1 MHIINLDCDSTFKEK
16 GGRRVAERLVFHI
29 DVNSAF
35 LSWEAVKRVQNGEA
49 DLRLI
54 PSCIGGDPKSR
65 VGIVVAKSIPAK
77 KYGITTGEPMAM
89 ALKKCPNLVV
99 VPSDF
104 EQYVK
109 CSKAFKAICKEYTP
123 EMESFS
129 IDEVFLDMS
138 GMEKI
143 YPDPIKTAHEIKDRI
158 RDELGFTVN
167 VGIASNKVCAKMA
180 SDFEKPDKVHTLFED
195 EIASKMWPLPVNELF
210 TCGKASASK
219 LISAGIKTIGELAKA
234 DITELKRL
242 LGDKTGIQLRNF
254 ANGIDDSPVKEEKEE
269 AKGYSAETTVD
280 DNLDSF
286 EKINRMLLAQADI
299 VTARMR
305 AENARCRCVGVTF
318 RTTEFKNKS
327 HQRKLPESTD
337 VTDKVY
343 EVAKELMIE
352 CWNGEPLRLIGLSIT
367 DIDRD
372 GFEQM
377 SFIVDERKEKMK
389 KLDSA
394 LDSIR
399 GKFGDDSVKRASTVE
414 VGKRINRKFK
424 AERKNI

>member
-1 MHIINLDCDSTFKEK
+1 MNN
-16 GGRRVAERLVFHI
+16 RLVFHI

-35 LSWEAVKRVQNGEA
+35 LSWEAVRRVQNGES
-49 DLRLI
+49 DIREI

-65 VGIVVAKSIPAK
+65 TGIVVAKSIPAK
-77 KYGITTGEPMAM
+77 KYGITTGEPIAMAM
-89 ALKKCPNLVV
+89 RKCHNLVV
-99 VPSDF
+99 VKSDF
-104 EQYVK
+104 DQYVK

-129 IDEVFLDMS
+129 IDEVFLDMT

-143 YPDPIKTAHEIKDRI
+143 YPDPIKTAYEIKDRI

-167 VGIASNKVCAKMA
+167 VGIGRNKVCAKMA

-195 EIASKMWPLPVNELF
+195 EISKKMWPLPVRELF
-210 TCGKASASK
+210 TCGKASAAK
-219 LISAGIKTIGELAKA
+219 LSMFGIKTIGDLANA
-234 DITELKRL
+234 DINELRQL
-242 LGDKTGIQLRNF
+242 LGDKTGEHLKEF
-254 ANGIDDSPVKEEKEE
+254 ANGIDDSPVKEAREE

-280 DNLDSF
+280 ENLDSY
-286 EKINRMLLAQADI
+286 EKINKMLLAQADV

-305 AENARCRCVGVTF
+305 AEEARCRCVGVTY

-327 HQRKLPESTD
+327 HQRKLVEPTD
-337 VTDKVY
+337 VTEIVY
-343 EVAKELMIE
+343 EMAKQLMKE
-352 CWNGEPLRLIGLSIT
+352 CWEGEPLRLIGLSIT

-377 SFIVDERKEKMK
+377 SLIVDERKERMK

-399 GKFGDDSVKRASTVE
+399 DKFGDDSIKRASTVE
-414 VGKRINRKFK
+414 VGQRINRKFK
-424 AERKNI
+424 AEKRTKE